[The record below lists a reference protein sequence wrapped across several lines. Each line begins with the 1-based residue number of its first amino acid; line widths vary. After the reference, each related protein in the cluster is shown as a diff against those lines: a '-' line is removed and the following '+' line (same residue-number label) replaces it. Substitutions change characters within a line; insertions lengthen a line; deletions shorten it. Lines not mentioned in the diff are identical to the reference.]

1 MQKYEIFTR
10 WQNLLRAFV
19 KIGNKFLIIENKMA
33 TKRIA
38 KIEPAFR
45 RWLSEEE
52 AIGWLNITRREW
64 EERFKFRMR
73 LYPGGNYD
81 KEQLNKMMEAMV
93 VINPK

>member
-1 MQKYEIFTR
+1 MVR
-10 WQNLLRAFV
+10 GFV
-19 KIGNKFLIIENKMA
+19 KKGNKFLIIENKMA

-64 EERFKFRMR
+64 EERFKFKMR

-81 KEQLNKMMEAMV
+81 KEQLNKAMEAMV